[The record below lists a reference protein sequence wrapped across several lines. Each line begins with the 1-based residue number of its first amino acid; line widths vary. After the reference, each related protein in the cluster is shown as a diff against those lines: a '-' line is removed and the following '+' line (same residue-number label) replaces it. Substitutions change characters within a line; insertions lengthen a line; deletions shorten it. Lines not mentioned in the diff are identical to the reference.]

1 VFSVRY
7 PAYSPIRILHVAIA
21 LLAMTAL
28 LRVGVNFRLMH
39 ERYALDN
46 AEGLV
51 AFGAKYITDFRI
63 SYHRIDQPPYLTYPY
78 TPLYYLLVRGIQPL
92 FGDDLLVT
100 GRLTS
105 TLAGVAIG
113 FVLGALVFG
122 IAPRRIPRPRRI
134 VFAILAGLLP
144 FQLETYYWT
153 AYMRVDI
160 LALLFTFSGLA
171 AFLLSRGRLGPQ
183 LAAVV
188 CFVAAFY
195 TKQTSVAAAG
205 ACFLLQTIVDCRR
218 AAYLAGFGVA
228 LLLAFGGVWTWLSHG
243 GFLVNILR
251 YDLNPYSL
259 VNALHMM
266 AKNVAGFGELL
277 PVGLLAAALQAQRYT
292 QRPIA
297 KVRAAARTWRLRFA
311 LALCSL
317 HLALSFAVTLTVG
330 KRGANY
336 NYFLEWNVSVCLLSA
351 LLAVWWFGV
360 PQPPRTR
367 AAAPALLATVLLCLG
382 IVAPLRLMESLP
394 FNAERRTEL
403 AERRQQLRSVLDQ
416 IRAAHGPVLTDDL
429 TLLYLAGKDVYVDPF
444 VLSMLVR
451 TWDQTPVV
459 EKIRNGGFALV
470 TGEFLNS
477 STVFYTKEMQAAIRE
492 RYQLVAVTA
501 GHAILL
507 PKP

>member
-1 VFSVRY
+1 M
-7 PAYSPIRILHVAIA
+7 RILHVAIA
-21 LLAMTAL
+21 LLAITAL
-28 LRVGVNFRLMH
+28 LRVGANLWLMH
-39 ERYALDN
+39 ERYALDP

-78 TPLYYLLVRGIQPL
+78 TPLYYLLVRAIQPL
-92 FGDDLLVT
+92 FGDLLVT

-134 VFAILAGLLP
+134 VLAILAGLLP
-144 FQLETYYWT
+144 FQLETYAWT

-205 ACFLLQTIVDCRR
+205 ACFLFQTIVDWRR
-218 AAYLAGFGVA
+218 ATYLAGFGVA
-228 LLLAFGGVWTWLSHG
+228 LLLAFGGVWTWLSHA
-243 GFLVNILR
+243 GFLVNIVR
-251 YDLNPYSL
+251 YELNPYSL
-259 VNALHMM
+259 VVALYMT
-266 AKNVAGFGELL
+266 AKNVVGFGELL

-317 HLALSFAVTLTVG
+317 HLALSFVVSLTVG
-330 KRGANY
+330 KSGASY

-360 PQPPRTR
+360 PQPPRTG
-367 AAAPALLATVLLCLG
+367 AAGPALLATVLLCLG
-382 IVAPLRLMESLP
+382 IVAPLRLIGSLP
-394 FNAERRTEL
+394 FSAERRAEL
-403 AERRQQLRSVLDQ
+403 AERRQQLRSVVDQ

-444 VLSMLVR
+444 DLTMLVG
-451 TWDQTPVV
+451 TWDQRPVV
-459 EKIRNGGFALV
+459 EKIRNGEFALV

-477 STVFYTKEMQAAIRE
+477 TLYYTEEMQAAISE
-492 RYQLVAVTA
+492 RYRFVSFTA